1 MRRAALLYNPRAGQH
16 PRARGGR
23 RSARRLERIA
33 AELRRGFELEVTP
46 TRGPD
51 HCRELAR
58 DAVAR
63 EFAAVFALGGDGTQR
78 VLAGILAGTGVAL
91 GPLPGGTTNVVAG
104 ALGLPADPV
113 AAARALAA
121 GSVREMDVGRCGEG
135 AFLMQVSGGL
145 DAAVMARVDPRLKQ
159 RLGKL
164 AVLWAGF
171 REWRRYGFP
180 FFRLEADGAVVE
192 ATGFVVVN
200 LARYAGSFEIVPGA
214 RADDRQ
220 LELLLFTGRR
230 RRAALGFALDLLRGR
245 HLGRPDV
252 SVRRVARVRVLAPD
266 PLQLQGDGDAFG
278 VRPPLDLSLSARR
291 LKILAPGP
299 APG

>member
-1 MRRAALLYNPRAGQH
+1 MRRAALLHNPRAGQ
-16 PRARGGR
+16 RAR
-23 RSARRLERIA
+23 ARTRLLERIA
-33 AELRRGFELEVTP
+33 AELGHSFELEVAP

-63 EFAAVFALGGDGTQR
+63 GLEAVFALGGDGTMR
-78 VLAGILAGTGVAL
+78 VLAGVLAGTGVAL

-113 AAARALAA
+113 AAARTLASGA
-121 GSVREMDVGRCGEG
+121 AREMDVGRCGEG

-145 DAAVMARVDPRLKQ
+145 DATVMARVDPRLKR
-159 RLGKL
+159 RLGRL
-164 AVLWAGF
+164 AVLWSGV

-180 FFRLEADGAVVE
+180 SFQLEADGERVE

-200 LARYAGSFEIVPGA
+200 LARYAGAFEIVPGA

-220 LELLLFTGRR
+220 LELLLFSGRR
-230 RRAALGFALDLLRGR
+230 RRAALGFALDLVRGR
-245 HLGRPDV
+245 HLERPDV
-252 SVRRVARVRVLAPD
+252 SVRRVARVRVIAPD
-266 PLQLQGDGDAFG
+266 PLELQGDGDAFG
-278 VRPPLDLSLSARR
+278 ARPPLDLRLSARR
-291 LKILAPGP
+291 LRILGP
-299 APG
+299 A